1 MSRAKQLLSVLEA
14 EGLLLGCYDPAI
26 DKISDSEFSKVLDNI
41 SYQNDTK
48 IIVKGKPFIVQID
61 RVENEIDFD
70 VRSLSWY
77 EERFGKWED

>member
-1 MSRAKQLLSVLEA
+1 MSRAKEMLNVLES

-26 DKISDSEFSKVLDNI
+26 DKIPDSEFRKILDNI

-48 IIVKGKPFIVQID
+48 IIVKGKPFICQID
-61 RVENEIDFD
+61 RVDNEIDFD

-77 EERFGKWED
+77 EERFGTWED

>member
-1 MSRAKQLLSVLEA
+1 MSRAKEILNVLES

-26 DKISDSEFSKVLDNI
+26 DKISDSEFSKILNNT

-48 IIVKGKPFIVQID
+48 VIVNGKPFIVQID
-61 RVENEIDFD
+61 RVDNEVDFD

-77 EERFGKWED
+77 EERFGPWED

>member
-1 MSRAKQLLSVLEA
+1 MSRAKEILNVLES

-26 DKISDSEFSKVLDNI
+26 DKISDSEFRKILDNI

-61 RVENEIDFD
+61 RVDNEVDFD
-70 VRSLSWY
+70 VRSIYWY
-77 EERFGKWED
+77 QERFGTWED